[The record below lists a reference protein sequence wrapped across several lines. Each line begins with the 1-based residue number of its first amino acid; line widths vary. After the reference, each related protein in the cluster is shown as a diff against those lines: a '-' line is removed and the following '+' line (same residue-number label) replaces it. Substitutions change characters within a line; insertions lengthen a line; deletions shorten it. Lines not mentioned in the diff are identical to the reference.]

1 MNHLW
6 LLFLSNALDGSVI
19 LQLKT
24 YLDFRSLLFSTE
36 NSSANNKNTF
46 KQSTRVLYILCY

>member
-24 YLDFRSLLFSTE
+24 YPDFRSLLFSTE

-46 KQSTRVLYILCY
+46 KQSTHVLYILCY